1 MDGFFFRRLR
11 AYQLSKR
18 LVRYLYDETRH
29 VPVDA
34 RTIVWQLL
42 RAASSVVLNIAE
54 GCGEYRS
61 AEKARFFRMAR
72 RSSWETVAAL
82 EMLVSIGA
90 IELGTLER
98 TQAGYAEVGAILTA
112 MAKRQEAMGKN
123 GTNRAGAQPLETRQE
138 TPSPSSSSSS

>member
-18 LVRYLYDETRH
+18 LVRYLYDETRR

-34 RTIVWQLL
+34 RTIVWQML
-42 RAASSVVLNIAE
+42 RAASSVTLNIAE

-72 RSSWETVAAL
+72 RSSWEAVAAL
-82 EMLVSIGA
+82 EMLVSLQA
-90 IELGTLER
+90 VDAGTLR
-98 TQAGYAEVGAILTA
+98 RAEAAYSEIGAILTA
-112 MAKRQEAMGKN
+112 MAKRQEAMRKN
-123 GTNRAGAQPLETRQE
+123 GTSRAAAQTLDTRHT